1 MIVLRY
7 FCDLSE
13 RETAATLR
21 ISIGAVKSATSRGL
35 ATLRT
40 LAVARGGRI
49 PDRRIAGTDMT
60 VQLLCEVGLGGARTT
75 GRHLQYLWGFVCR
88 SGDGS

>member
-13 RETAATLR
+13 RETEATLR

-40 LAVARGGRI
+40 LHPEGAVA
-49 PDRRIAGTDMT
+49 
-60 VQLLCEVGLGGARTT
+60 
-75 GRHLQYLWGFVCR
+75 
-88 SGDGS
+88 